1 MFRPRIARSAPSSP
15 AHPRAAISRR
25 SLGAAT
31 ATAVLAL
38 VAACGGSDTA
48 TTPQSSGS
56 SAAAATFPVSIE
68 HKFGTTEVTKAPQR
82 IVVVGLTEQD
92 PLLALGVVPVATTK
106 WFGENP
112 GEIFPWAKD
121 ELGSAALPQ
130 VLTNTDGLQFEKI
143 AALRP
148 DLIVGMYSDLT
159 KESYTTLTKIAP
171 TLAQPKGVGDYGA
184 AWDDVTRTLGKAVGK
199 PAEAEKLI
207 AGVDARFADVI
218 AKNPGFKGAGALMA
232 MPYEGSFVY
241 GPQDPRSRLLT
252 SLGFTLPADLATVTG
267 DKFGVSISK
276 ERTDLLD
283 TDVLIWLVNDYAKDK
298 ATVQA
303 NPLYAALK
311 VKQEGREV
319 FLADGEPLYNATS
332 FISVLSIPYLL
343 DGLVPQLTAA
353 LDGNPA
359 TPVVRSTLA
368 P

>member
-1 MFRPRIARSAPSSP
+1 MF
-15 AHPRAAISRR
+15 HPRAAFTRR

-38 VAACGGSDTA
+38 VAACGGSDST
-48 TTPQSSGS
+48 TTPVASGP
-56 SAAAATFPVSIE
+56 SAAAATFPVSVE
-68 HKFGTTEVTKAPQR
+68 HKFGTTELTKAPER
-82 IVVVGLTEQD
+82 VVVVGLTEQD

-121 ELGSAALPQ
+121 KLGSAALPQ

-159 KESYTTLTKIAP
+159 KESYATLTKIAP
-171 TLAQPKGVGDYGA
+171 TIAQPKGAADYGA
-184 AWDDVTRTLGKAVGK
+184 GWDDVTRTLGKAVGK

-207 AGVDARFADVI
+207 EGVNARFADVA
-218 AKNPGFKGAGALMA
+218 AKNPSFKGATALMA

-252 SLGFTLPADLATVTG
+252 SLGFTLPADLAKVTG

-298 ATVQA
+298 AA
-303 NPLYAALK
+303 LEADPLYSALK
-311 VKQEGREV
+311 VKKEGREV
-319 FLADGEPLYNATS
+319 LLTDGEALYNATS
-332 FISVLSIPYLL
+332 FISVLSIPFLL
-343 DGLVPQLTAA
+343 DGLVPQLVAA
-353 LDGNPA
+353 VDGNPA
-359 TPVVRSTLA
+359 TAVTRDTTPG
-368 P
+368 